1 MRTRVLVGGA
11 VALVAVV
18 VFVLVWF
25 EPQKL
30 FIDDTVNE
38 AATTGAT
45 LATGTFKS
53 QEHTTTGTAS
63 VIRNPDGTRTLRFE
77 DLDTSNGPDLRVYLS
92 KAPADAEWKAFDDD
106 FVELGLLK
114 GNQGDQNYE
123 IPAGV
128 DVGTYGRAVIWCKRF
143 SVPFGVAALAA

>member
-1 MRTRVLVGGA
+1 MRKRLLLAGGVLLA
-11 VALVAVV
+11 AIV
-18 VFVLVWF
+18 VFVAVWF

-30 FIDDTVNE
+30 FIDDKVNE
-38 AATTGAT
+38 VATTGAT
-45 LATGTFKS
+45 LATGMFKS

-63 VIRNPDGTRTLRFE
+63 IVRNPDGTRTLRLE

-92 KAPADAEWKAFDDD
+92 TAPADADWKAFDDD
-106 FVELGLLK
+106 FVELGPLK

-123 IPAGV
+123 VPANV
-128 DVGTYGRAVIWCKRF
+128 DVARYGRAVIWCKRF